1 MPSSKC
7 HKPLFEEDDGVCFGE
22 DSDDDEVHSRAVH
35 GKKRRDEKEDDA
47 LPARNK
53 KRQLQTSRCHIDVES
68 QEECELAEEW
78 EEKEEEDMEYEQVQS
93 GDELTD
99 GEEVDG
105 CAVLPRSFHKVCVTY
120 ILAVFCII

>member
-1 MPSSKC
+1 MS
-7 HKPLFEEDDGVCFGE
+7 H
-22 DSDDDEVHSRAVH
+22 
-35 GKKRRDEKEDDA
+35 
-47 LPARNK
+47 
-53 KRQLQTSRCHIDVES
+53 DVES

-78 EEKEEEDMEYEQVQS
+78 EEKEEEDMEYGQVQS

-105 CAVLPRSFHKVCVTY
+105 CAVLPRSFHKVNVTY